1 MDRTESAP
9 KGPDL
14 RSPKHAGGLDLRSAK
29 SGGGSQS
36 KLSPVLFWVVL
47 AAIVF
52 RVVTVA
58 TERNRKDKSG
68 GLIQWQPHEAA
79 LAVAGK
85 TGKPVLY
92 DFTAAWCAPCH
103 RLDKEAWGDSTIASS
118 VNQGFVPARVMD
130 RQEEDGHNSPAVD
143 ELQKRYKI
151 NAFPT
156 LVVADSTG
164 RELARSEGF
173 QGLPAVNRLL
183 EEGRRA
189 AAPPAA
195 KP

>member
-1 MDRTESAP
+1 MDRTDAAP

-14 RSPKHAGGLDLRSAK
+14 HSPKG
-29 SGGGSQS
+29 GGGSQS
-36 KLSPVLFWVVL
+36 KLSPVLFWIVL
-47 AAIVF
+47 AALVF
-52 RVVTVA
+52 RLLTVA
-58 TERNRKDKSG
+58 LERNRKDKSG
-68 GLIQWQPHEAA
+68 SLIEWQPHETA
-79 LAVAGK
+79 LAVSGR

-103 RLDKEAWGDSTIASS
+103 RLDKEAWGDSTIASL
-118 VNQGFVPARVMD
+118 VNQGFVPARVVD

-143 ELQKRYKI
+143 QLQKRYKI

-156 LVVADSTG
+156 LVIADATG

-173 QGLPAVNRLL
+173 QGLPAVTRLL
-183 EEGRRA
+183 QEGRSAA
-189 AAPPAA
+189 AAPSA

>member
-1 MDRTESAP
+1 MDRTEAAP
-9 KGPDL
+9 
-14 RSPKHAGGLDLRSAK
+14 A
-29 SGGGSQS
+29 GSQS
-36 KLSPVLFWVVL
+36 KLSPILFWIVL
-47 AAIVF
+47 AALVF
-52 RVVTVA
+52 RLVTVA
-58 TERNRKDKSG
+58 LDRNRKDKSG
-68 GLIQWQPHEAA
+68 SLIEWQPHETA
-79 LAVAGK
+79 LAVSGK

-103 RLDKEAWGDSTIASS
+103 RLDKEAWGDSAIASS
-118 VNQGFVPARVMD
+118 VNQGFVPARVVD
-130 RQEEDGHNSPAVD
+130 RQEEDGHNPPAID

-156 LVVADSTG
+156 LVIADSTG

-173 QGLPAVNRLL
+173 QGLPAVAKLL

-189 AAPPAA
+189 SAAPPA